1 MNAPL
6 HYDQIGPQVAVL
18 TLNRPESRNAIN
30 AQITLEIEAA
40 VEAIEADKN
49 IRVGIITGAGGQ
61 AFCAGA
67 DLKEVA
73 AGGLPAMFTAGGFAG
88 FTHAKRRKPWI
99 AAVNGAALAGGCEIA
114 LSCDMIVASSN
125 AAFGLPEVCRG
136 LIASAGGLYRL
147 PRMLPRKLAMEM
159 IVTGRP
165 IDAATAHHHGMVN
178 RVVSPE
184 QALKAAIDLAE
195 EICANA
201 PLAVLESLA
210 IARKAFDATDEWLF
224 EQGSV
229 AQQQLQQTDDYHEG
243 ALAFVERR
251 RPCWAGR

>member
-1 MNAPL
+1 MKAPL
-6 HYDQIGPQVAVL
+6 HYDQIGQEVAVV

-40 VEAIEADKN
+40 VEAIEADEK
-49 IRVGIITGAGGQ
+49 IRVGIITGAGNQ

-73 AGGLPAMFTAGGFAG
+73 AGGLPSMFTAGGFAG

-114 LSCDMIVASSN
+114 LSCDMIIASSN
-125 AAFGLPEVCRG
+125 AVFGLPEVCRG

-147 PRMLPRKLAMEM
+147 PRSLPRKLAMEM
-159 IVTGRP
+159 IATGRP

-178 RVVSPE
+178 RVVAPE
-184 QALKAAIDLAE
+184 DLLTAAVDLAN

-201 PLAVLESLA
+201 PLAVMESLA
-210 IARKAFDATDEWLF
+210 IARQAFDATDAWLF
-224 EQGSV
+224 DQGSA
-229 AQQQLQQTDDYHEG
+229 AQQQLQQTDDYREG
-243 ALAFVERR
+243 ALAFVEKR
-251 RPCWAGR
+251 RPRWAGR